1 MSKVAS
7 SITNFNYASE
17 LKRRGFK
24 TAVHALPLEGLDY
37 VNSLLSKGIPT
48 VEIAN
53 LIEKEWGAY
62 IKQLGLKPIS
72 AYSVRSYRDNW
83 WAKGIGL
90 GEILN
95 RNPVMQSKLETAIY
109 QADAML
115 EEFDA
120 LRSMIT
126 VAKKQKAL
134 ILEKDSQLEDNPM
147 GIVDG
152 NRDAA
157 RFRFFQM
164 CKGIHEIYASL
175 GIVRAN
181 QNPIKF
187 EGTIEEDETITE
199 DRKELKERVTKL
211 LDVLNKKGKYGRK
224 ITGERVGTRTIK
236 K

>member
-24 TAVHALPLEGLDY
+24 TAVHALPQEGLDL
-37 VNSLLSKGIPT
+37 VDSLLTKGKSSL
-48 VEIAN
+48 EIAN
-53 LIEKEWGAY
+53 IIEKEFGEY

-72 AYSVRSYRDNW
+72 AYSIRSYRDNW
-83 WAKGIGL
+83 WADGVGM

-95 RNPVMQSKLETAIY
+95 RNPVMKAKLETAKY
-109 QADAML
+109 QADEML
-115 EEFDA
+115 NDFDA
-120 LRSMIT
+120 LKEMIA

-134 ILEKDSQLEDNPM
+134 IIEKESQIESNPM
-147 GIVDG
+147 GIIDG
-152 NRDAA
+152 NRDGA
-157 RFRFFQM
+157 RFRYFQM
-164 CKGIHEIYASL
+164 CRGIHDTYANL

-211 LDVLNKKGKYGRK
+211 LDVLNKKGKYGRN